1 MIKAIRNLFKRKFF
15 SGILDLRSLGNR
27 FAYGTSQRYNWSYSE
42 FYNIC
47 LETYNS
53 NSDFQ
58 EMIEILAR
66 GCYSLPIGL
75 QSIKDQAMKDIP
87 EEIKDFLEA
96 PMPDG
101 GNLYDLVLIILISYY
116 VAGEVCF
123 LKDFKKNKVIFIRPD
138 EVTKID
144 FVEGTPFKFTIS
156 PNPYSEL
163 KISKKF
169 MYYENYFKAGKE
181 QNQIAYLKHIN
192 PISRLRGL
200 GIVPSLFNH
209 VGILKEGPKWNF
221 NLLLNDGKPA
231 GVLHYPDPHKAQMAS
246 RGSGAS
252 QPGGADSVEEQI
264 QKDFAGS
271 INAGRLLFL
280 RGGLAFTP
288 ITLKPKDLDFIAG
301 LKFSRE
307 MIANRLGIPLQLV
320 GSEAKQSFNN
330 VREMKEHFQTATTVP
345 LYNRVL
351 KFITEKIIHDF
362 WPEYSDYSI
371 CVDEAKTQVSSI
383 KKFEKLK
390 EMAASQIYTLNEMR
404 EEMGLKKLK
413 IQNADVPIFKGGM
426 PIDMLGAGMVDEED
440 DDDNDDDDKE
450 EKTPEKDD
458 KK

>member
-1 MIKAIRNLFKRKFF
+1 M
-15 SGILDLRSLGNR
+15 GNR
-27 FAYGTSQRYNWSYSE
+27 FTFSTSQRYNWSYSE

-58 EMIEILAR
+58 EMIEILGR
-66 GCYSLPIGL
+66 GCYSLPIGY
-75 QSIKDQAMKDIP
+75 QEINSKEMKDLPADIH
-87 EEIKDFLEA
+87 DFLLD
-96 PMPDG
+96 PFLDG
-101 GNLYDLVLIILISYY
+101 GSLYDLVLITLISYY

-123 LKDFKKNKVIFIRPD
+123 LKQHDNKKIIYIRPD

-144 FVEGTPFKFTIS
+144 FIAGRPFKFSLS
-156 PNPYSEL
+156 PNPMHEL
-163 KISKKF
+163 KIEKNFK
-169 MYYENYFKAGKE
+169 YYENYFKGGKE
-181 QNQIAYLKHIN
+181 FNDIAYLKHIN

-200 GIVPSLFNH
+200 GIIPSLFNH

-221 NLLLNDGKPA
+221 NLLLNDGKPS
-231 GVLHYPDPHKAQMAS
+231 GVLSFPDPQKTQVAAQV
-246 RGSGAS
+246 SGMNK
-252 QPGGADSVEEQI
+252 PGGADHLGDLIKKEY
-264 QKDFAGS
+264 AGA

-288 ITLKPKDLDFIAG
+288 MSLKPKDLDFIAG

-330 VREMKEHFQTATTVP
+330 VREMKEHFQAATTLP

-351 KFITEKIIHDF
+351 RFITETIIHDF
-362 WPEYSDYSI
+362 WPESRNFNLV
-371 CVDEAKTQVSSI
+371 VDEAKTQVASL

-390 EMAASQIYTLNEMR
+390 EMAASQIYTWNEMR
-404 EEMGLKKLK
+404 LEMGLEELDVA
-413 IQNADVPIFKGGM
+413 NADIPIVNGK
-426 PIDMLGAGMVDEED
+426 PLDQLGLGLEMEED
-440 DDDNDDDDKE
+440 DDDKKP
-450 EKTPEKDD
+450 EKDPKKDD